1 MLYLRRTSK
10 NPSRLSRG
18 QPGQVAQ
25 SPDPDSAKLERKIV
39 MTDKQ
44 QNPANNEQAENR
56 PLVDKSQIITTS
68 DTPGVII
75 LGILALILLVA
86 LLRSQARNRALVA
99 QLSQQSR

>member
-1 MLYLRRTSK
+1 
-10 NPSRLSRG
+10 
-18 QPGQVAQ
+18 
-25 SPDPDSAKLERKIV
+25 
-39 MTDKQ
+39 MTDKP
-44 QNPANNEQAENR
+44 QNPANDELTDNR
-56 PLVDKSQIITTS
+56 LFLRDGSTIITTR